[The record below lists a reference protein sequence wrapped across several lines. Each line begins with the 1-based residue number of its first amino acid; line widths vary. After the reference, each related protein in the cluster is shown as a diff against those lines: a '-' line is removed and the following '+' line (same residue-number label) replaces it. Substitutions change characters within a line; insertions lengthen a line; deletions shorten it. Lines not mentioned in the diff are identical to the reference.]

1 MRNRIFNL
9 HLFLSCLFIKSL
21 VQKLLCLVF
30 SWEQSKDVPEPSVG
44 LACPDRPLWV
54 LTHMW
59 HHQGLQGERGANIA
73 GWEGAGPPSLEGQ
86 HPDLSCISCLRGSG
100 HSQPRRFLWFRTP
113 RTWHLRGESCTS
125 QRPCHP
131 AFLMC
136 PTDKP
141 STPATKT
148 SL

>member
-44 LACPDRPLWV
+44 LACPDRPLRV

-73 GWEGAGPPSLEGQ
+73 GWEGAGTPPS
-86 HPDLSCISCLRGSG
+86 RGSTLISAASVASG
-100 HSQPRRFLWFRTP
+100 GLVILSLA
-113 RTWHLRGESCTS
+113 GSCDFT
-125 QRPCHP
+125 HP
-131 AFLMC
+131 G
-136 PTDKP
+136 PDT
-141 STPATKT
+141 
-148 SL
+148 